1 MNKKLFIFMFLIM
14 ASPVFADDNPF
25 RDDVINELPPSL
37 SDVKPA
43 VETKTTF
50 SQKVKNFFSKSD
62 NNKSGSAKEVNIIEP
77 SEEYIKTIESVEKEQ
92 KKAAKE
98 LKKQQKKAEKAAKKA
113 KKAEAKNKN
122 SVNANSQ
129 RKEAEAPAV
138 NTGNDTTVLTDTA
151 YQGSINTTEIIS
163 VDNCVKLALEH
174 HPAIH
179 VAMSNAEIYESKIA
193 QAWANYFPTLSAGL
207 SYSRNDMQMSNFVF
221 PVQEYDMFYVP
232 TVSANMLLFDFGK
245 TKAQADYR

>member
-98 LKKQQKKAEKAAKKA
+98 LKKQQKKEETGK
-113 KKAEAKNKN
+113 
-122 SVNANSQ
+122 SPGQ
-129 RKEAEAPAV
+129 RF
-138 NTGNDTTVLTDTA
+138 DRL
-151 YQGSINTTEIIS
+151 SS
-163 VDNCVKLALEH
+163 
-174 HPAIH
+174 
-179 VAMSNAEIYESKIA
+179 A
-193 QAWANYFPTLSAGL
+193 QAQKKRRTQLITLDKEKEL
-207 SYSRNDMQMSNFVF
+207 
-221 PVQEYDMFYVP
+221 
-232 TVSANMLLFDFGK
+232 K
-245 TKAQADYR
+245 